1 MLDLRFFGGLLPH
14 RQLLFQLK
22 VAAVDF
28 LLPLQGLFQFASFVL
43 PLDLEALLQVNFVSL
58 QLDQRLLLFFV
69 HLKFRVRVQVRP
81 QLHFLRFVLVEALDF
96 FLLLLRVVLVHPF
109 VQVLLAQP
117 IQLLVFDQIHRL

>member
-1 MLDLRFFGGLLPH
+1 M
-14 RQLLFQLK
+14 
-22 VAAVDF
+22 AAVDF

-69 HLKFRVRVQVRP
+69 HLKFGVRVQVRP

-117 IQLLVFDQIHRL
+117 IQLLIFDQIHRL